1 MKLDS
6 AVETEAEQDTLV
18 AFVKACLDIDDATIV
33 DLNKSPIAPEVY
45 DVGWDRF
52 AIGWEVD
59 AKRQIVENY
68 EAVAAM
74 LREVE
79 AEDYKA
85 PQTRWTVRGRHEEA
99 ARAFLAVAMT
109 YRGRYGYGRALRDSA
124 VAQTEVAL

>member
-1 MKLDS
+1 MELDNAAS
-6 AVETEAEQDTLV
+6 TNTEQDTLV

-33 DLNKSPIAPEVY
+33 DLSKSPIAPKVY

-52 AIGWEVD
+52 AIGWELD
-59 AKRQIVENY
+59 AKRRIVENY

-79 AEDYKA
+79 AEDYA
-85 PQTRWTVRGRHEEA
+85 AQQTRWTVRGRHEEA

-109 YRGRYGYGRALRDSA
+109 YRGRYGYGQALRDSA
-124 VAQTEVAL
+124 VAQAEVAL